1 MRMVKDALH
10 SSAVVIG
17 GGCGELEERI
27 GLLLLTAPSILL
39 NGAIELLVLLLLL
52 L

>member
-10 SSAVVIG
+10 SSAIVVG
-17 GGCGELEERI
+17 DGCGKLEERI
-27 GLLLLTAPSILL
+27 GLLPLTAPSILL
-39 NGAIELLVLLLLL
+39 DGAVELLVLLLLL